1 MPANV
6 QRISQLASVVEST
19 DGAKHVAE
27 QHPAIRSSE
36 RLVGDAA
43 RLNQAVALKH
53 LAVFVAEASFDD
65 TGVSCTKGFVNAGNR
80 ARFDFEKNDQ
90 QARCVV
96 AVQQLEL
103 RAKHAPRRPRNL
115 LVANNCMLKVR
126 AKKPPRVALRVC
138 D

>member
-6 QRISQLASVVEST
+6 QHISQLASVVEST

-80 ARFDFEKNDQ
+80 ARFDFEKNQ
-90 QARCVV
+90 FCVPLFISSLQPGKRFGALAQGIINQRDV
-96 AVQQLEL
+96 V
-103 RAKHAPRRPRNL
+103 RRD
-115 LVANNCMLKVR
+115 VTF
-126 AKKPPRVALRVC
+126 